1 VVIIII
7 IFLILIIGLCIGSF
21 LNVCIYRIPR
31 EESISFPPSHCT
43 SCGYNLRFY
52 DLIPLLSYITLKGK
66 CRKCKDKISLQ
77 YPLVEI
83 INSILYLG
91 LYIKFG
97 YTIDF
102 LKYALLTS
110 LLLVIGIIDLK
121 TKYVYRST
129 TITGLIMGVAF
140 FIFNWITLKEFPID
154 YLLGF
159 IIGVTIIFIIVKL
172 TGGMGEGDIEI
183 AAICGLFLGAKN
195 VLLVLFLSFIFG
207 GIIGVLILILKLKGR
222 KDEIAFG
229 PYIVLGAMVA
239 IFIGDIIIKWYTNY
253 LN

>member
-1 VVIIII
+1 VAIIIYI
-7 IFLILIIGLCIGSF
+7 IILGLCIGSF

-43 SCGYNLRFY
+43 NCGYNLKFL
-52 DLIPLLSYITLKGK
+52 DLVPVLSYISLKGR
-66 CRKCKDKISLQ
+66 CRKCKDKISFQ

-83 INSILYLG
+83 INGIIYLG

-97 YTIDF
+97 YTVDF
-102 LKYALLTS
+102 FKYAVLTS

-129 TITGLIMGVAF
+129 TITGVIIGSAF
-140 FIFNWITLKEFPID
+140 FIFNWINLNEFPID
-154 YLLGF
+154 YLLGV
-159 IIGVTIIFIIVKL
+159 IIGFLIIYIIVKV

-195 VLLVLFLSFIFG
+195 IALVLFLSFIFG

-229 PYIVLGAMVA
+229 PYIVLGALVT
-239 IFIGDIIIKWYTNY
+239 IFIGDTIIKWYTNY
-253 LN
+253 LI